1 MVLPLLA
8 VAGLAYLAGE
18 VYKRYATPE
27 QKREWENFAK
37 VHHGEAGIVML
48 GAGILTKSPNLAA
61 SGVGLILH
69 DRADHKKWFTGDKI
83 NPNYHL

>member
-1 MVLPLLA
+1 MVIPLLI
-8 VAGLAYLAGE
+8 VAGAYVVGSYIAGE
-18 VYKRYATPE
+18 AYKKYATPQ
-27 QKREWENFAK
+27 QKRKWENFAK

-69 DRADHKKWFTGDKI
+69 DRDDYNKWFTGDKR
-83 NPNYHL
+83 